1 MSPSEEELLDVE
13 EAIERLQAALTL
25 QYRSAIAY
33 TLAAGSVVGFSYQH
47 LGESLWRFAELEL
60 ADARRLVE
68 KLTALGAEATTEVA
82 QVRFSASPTQLVDL
96 IIEAE
101 EEATEALQACI
112 SPTGR
117 EARSEALEH
126 RMEHMIMRKQE
137 QIDLLKRVR
146 RDPDG

>member
-1 MSPSEEELLDVE
+1 MSSSQEELLDVDD
-13 EAIERLQAALTL
+13 AIDRLQAALSL

-47 LGESLWRFAELEL
+47 LGESLWRFAQLEL
-60 ADARRLVE
+60 TDARRLVE
-68 KLTALGAEATTEVA
+68 KVTALGADPTTEVA
-82 QVRFSASPTQLVDL
+82 RVRFSSSPRELVDL
-96 IIEAE
+96 LIEAE
-101 EEATEALQACI
+101 EEVTEALQACI
-112 SPTGR
+112 EPTGR

-146 RDPDG
+146 REPSD